1 MKKRTKEEIERIEYV
16 KANFGK
22 RKEMLLKKNSE
33 AERHF
38 MHLLDKTPFY
48 YIREKCCYDG
58 NYNWCYI
65 DFYIPFYKLGI
76 EIDGK
81 EHNTEKQK
89 IKDKKKSNFLLNE
102 RGISIYRI
110 TNEECLNMKSV
121 DILGIVKNLRHQNT
135 ETPEMAMKRI
145 NEMGREQEE
154 QLTQM
159 QGIAPFDV
167 RREIFVYCKLNDKIY
182 RYKNLYMLKRSI
194 MMKYKDIIR
203 AISNNDNI
211 FASNNFIYDF
221 NIESLNAKI
230 ERYYDFLWENR
241 KVN

>member
-1 MKKRTKEEIERIEYV
+1 M
-16 KANFGK
+16 
-22 RKEMLLKKNSE
+22 
-33 AERHF
+33 
-38 MHLLDKTPFY
+38 
-48 YIREKCCYDG
+48 
-58 NYNWCYI
+58 
-65 DFYIPFYKLGI
+65 
-76 EIDGK
+76 
-81 EHNTEKQK
+81 
-89 IKDKKKSNFLLNE
+89 LNE

-110 TNEECLNMKSV
+110 TNEECLSLKSI
-121 DILGIVKNLRHQNT
+121 DILEIVKKIRMDNA
-135 ETPEMAMKRI
+135 ETPEMAMKRL

-154 QLTQM
+154 QLNQM
-159 QGIAPFDV
+159 QEITTFDV
-167 RREIFVYCKLNDKIY
+167 RREIFAYCKLNDKIY
-182 RYKNLYMLKRSI
+182 KYKNLYMLKRSI